1 MESCPKQL
9 LIFSYKLRLRLRL
22 IRSLQSGFEV
32 EAVTEFPQLLQRLR
46 KKQFDGILLCCRSQ
60 KEAVEYC
67 KKMRTDIRTI
77 PKLGLIDP
85 DGMITDPHSFII
97 FHQVDGYLGGY
108 VSIENIQ
115 NYVHN
120 LFTQSKNKKTVVV
133 KERQLSLLEKV
144 MQRVRS

>member
-9 LIFSYKLRLRLRL
+9 LIFSNKLRLRLRL

-32 EAVTEFPQLLQRLR
+32 EAEAEFSQLLQRLR

-67 KKMRTDIRTI
+67 KKMRTDIRAI

-85 DGMITDPHSFII
+85 DGMITDPHSFIT
-97 FHQVDGYLGGY
+97 FHQIDGYLGGY
-108 VSIENIQ
+108 VSVEIIQ

-120 LFTQSKNKKTVVV
+120 LFAQSEKTVVV
-133 KERQLSLLEKV
+133 TERRLSLLEKL